1 MPANKKW
8 TVSAG
13 LVLLLSSFTL
23 VSCSEDATDSLNS
36 DFGAAI
42 SGMLPNLWVTLTQL
56 VLFIATVAVVFFFAY
71 KPIKKKLT
79 QRQDYIV
86 KNIKDSESRKSQAE
100 ALNAKAQDDVAKAQL
115 KAGEII
121 GTAQKTAEQNEQEQ
135 QRLLADSIEKQK
147 EQAHRDI
154 EAERSRMLK
163 EAHNQIVDT
172 AIDASKKILGRETKE
187 ADSSKIVNDF
197 IDQLEKG
204 QGK

>member
-86 KNIKDSESRKSQAE
+86 KNIKDSESRKIQAE